1 MKAKIALATVSG
13 RAYYELVREL
23 KSRRMGFLS
32 LVPQEEIPFYIKAV
46 ITTEEERD
54 LISHQNVLVFNDE
67 TGAEAVV
74 DEAIRAAKGKQSYD
88 KVVIGVDPGKT
99 FGLAVLVDGKVLETV
114 ACSSLEETVNTALK
128 TLDRMPAVTS
138 MVRIGDGVPSYTK
151 RLLRS
156 LDETLPKEI
165 VIETVSEAG
174 TSNFMR
180 ETTHR
185 RGSRDAMS
193 AIKIAERRGVAFRR
207 RPSNET

>member
-23 KSRRMGFLS
+23 KSRRVGFLS

-54 LISHQNVLVFNDE
+54 LISHPNVLVFNDE
-67 TGAEAVV
+67 IGAEAVV